1 MKLREQLR
9 KIFSNISSLS
19 LQENMQQSDSNAGI

>member
-9 KIFSNISSLS
+9 KLFSNISSLR